1 MSFSRYVVVFGY
13 APQNEDELELA
24 DGDFVKVVEK
34 CDDGWFVGI
43 SERTGDFGTFP
54 GNYVKEISWFVRG
67 PTDPPMQG
75 GGDWEMMMLCI

>member
-54 GNYVKEISWFVRG
+54 GNYVKEIS
-67 PTDPPMQG
+67 
-75 GGDWEMMMLCI
+75 